1 MEYFDSVDFAQ
12 RLAEDTFVP
21 EGLDAEDACRIMASV
36 IGIYLGLFKPDGV
49 SDIEVGEVIESL
61 SGIIRESYKATIF
74 DEGGIM
80 DGALQ
85 PLGTMQ

>member
-36 IGIYLGLFKPDGV
+36 IGVYLGLFKQDGV

-61 SGIIRESYKATIF
+61 RGIIKESYKATIF
-74 DEGGIM
+74 DEGGII

-85 PLGTMQ
+85 PFGTMQ

>member
-36 IGIYLGLFKPDGV
+36 IGIYLGLFKQVGV

-61 SGIIRESYKATIF
+61 NGIIRESYRATIF
-74 DEGGIM
+74 DEGGII

>member
-1 MEYFDSVDFAQ
+1 MEYFDSVDFAP
-12 RLAEDTFVP
+12 RRAEDTFVP

-36 IGIYLGLFKPDGV
+36 IGIYLGLFKQVGV

-61 SGIIRESYKATIF
+61 NGIIKESYKATIF
-74 DEGGIM
+74 DEGGII

>member
-36 IGIYLGLFKPDGV
+36 IGVYLGLFKQDGV
-49 SDIEVGEVIESL
+49 SDIEVGEVIESMI
-61 SGIIRESYKATIF
+61 GIIKESYNATIF
-74 DEGGIM
+74 DEGGIV
-80 DGALQ
+80 GGVHQ
-85 PLGTMQ
+85 PFGTMQ

>member
-21 EGLDAEDACRIMASV
+21 KGLDAEDACRIMASV
-36 IGIYLGLFKPDGV
+36 IGIYLGLFKQVGV

-61 SGIIRESYKATIF
+61 NGIIRESYKATIF
-74 DEGGIM
+74 DEGGII